1 MEKNMYESIPKKY
14 LEEIITSVTP
24 LDDISVGGLKHTG
37 LLLKLKN
44 SAEVIIEHGK
54 KYFTK

>member
-1 MEKNMYESIPKKY
+1 MEKNMYEAIPKKY
-14 LEEIITSVTP
+14 LEEDVVSVTP

-37 LLLKLKN
+37 LLLRLKN
-44 SAEVIIEHGK
+44 RAEVIIEHGK